1 MLRRMK
7 GMTLAMNLPNKLTL
21 LRVILVPFFL
31 LFLLIDQ
38 IPLHGLWALVIFAA
52 ASITDALD
60 GHIARSRGLI
70 TDFGKFLDPVAD
82 KVLVFAAL
90 IAFVELGLASSVAVV
105 IMMAREFLVSSMRM
119 VAASKG
125 RVIAAGKSGKVK
137 TAVTMVSIVAILL
150 LLALEDFAIGAAI
163 PLAAVSNVL
172 IWICG
177 VITVYS
183 GVEYLVQNKD
193 VFTGSM

>member
-1 MLRRMK
+1 
-7 GMTLAMNLPNKLTL
+7 MNLPNKLTMM
-21 LRVILVPFFL
+21 RVILVPFFL
-31 LFLLIDQ
+31 LFLLVDG

-90 IAFVELGLASSVAVV
+90 IAFTELGFASSVAVV

-125 RVIAAGKSGKVK
+125 KVIAAGKSGKVK
-137 TAVTMVSIVAILL
+137 TAVTMVSMEATWALMARTL
-150 LLALEDFAIGAAI
+150 WDTWLAGR
-163 PLAAVSNVL
+163 
-172 IWICG
+172 
-177 VITVYS
+177 
-183 GVEYLVQNKD
+183 K
-193 VFTGSM
+193 

>member
-1 MLRRMK
+1 MK
-7 GMTLAMNLPNKLTL
+7 GMTLEMNLPNKLTL

-31 LFLLIDQ
+31 LFLLVDQ
-38 IPLHGLWALVIFAA
+38 IPLHGLWALLIFTA
-52 ASITDALD
+52 ASVTDALD

-90 IAFVELGLASSVAVV
+90 IAFVELGLASSAAVV

-137 TAVTMVSIVAILL
+137 TAVTMISIVAILL
-150 LLALEDFAIGAAI
+150 LMALGDLVTGMTVSL
-163 PLAAVSNVL
+163 PAVSNVL

>member
-1 MLRRMK
+1 MK
-7 GMTLAMNLPNKLTL
+7 GMTLEMNLPNKLTL

-31 LFLLIDQ
+31 LFLLVDQ
-38 IPLHGLWALVIFAA
+38 IPLHGLWALLIFAA
-52 ASITDALD
+52 ASVTDALD

-90 IAFVELGLASSVAVV
+90 IAFVELGLASSAAVV

-137 TAVTMVSIVAILL
+137 TAVTMVSIVVILL
-150 LLALEDFAIGAAI
+150 LLAISGFGVPAF
-163 PLAAVSNVL
+163 PLPLTLISNIL
-172 IWICG
+172 IWICAALT
-177 VITVYS
+177 IYS
-183 GVEYLVQNKD
+183 GAEYLIQNRE

>member
-1 MLRRMK
+1 
-7 GMTLAMNLPNKLTL
+7 MNLPNKLTL

-31 LFLLIDQ
+31 LFLLADQ

-52 ASITDALD
+52 ASVTDAMD
-60 GHIARSRGLI
+60 GHIARSRGLV

-90 IAFVELGLASSVAVV
+90 IAFVELGLASSVAVI

-125 RVIAAGKSGKVK
+125 KVIAAGKSGKVK

-150 LLALEDFAIGAAI
+150 LLALENFAIGAAI

-183 GVEYLVQNKD
+183 GVEYLVQNKE

>member
-1 MLRRMK
+1 MK
-7 GMTLAMNLPNKLTL
+7 GMTLEMNLPNKLTL
-21 LRVILVPFFL
+21 LRAILIPFFL
-31 LFLLIDQ
+31 LFLLVDQ
-38 IPLHGLWALVIFAA
+38 IPLHGLWALLIFAA
-52 ASITDALD
+52 ASVTDALD

-150 LLALEDFAIGAAI
+150 LMALGDLVTGMTVSL
-163 PLAAVSNVL
+163 PAVSNLL

>member
-1 MLRRMK
+1 
-7 GMTLAMNLPNKLTL
+7 MTLEMNLPNKLTL

-31 LFLLIDQ
+31 LFLLVDQ
-38 IPLHGLWALVIFAA
+38 IPLHGLWALLIFAA
-52 ASITDALD
+52 ASVTDALD

-90 IAFVELGLASSVAVV
+90 IAFVELGLASSAAVV

-137 TAVTMVSIVAILL
+137 TAVTMISIVAILL
-150 LLALEDFAIGAAI
+150 LMALGDLVTGMTVSL
-163 PLAAVSNVL
+163 PAVSNVL
-172 IWICG
+172 IWVCG

>member
-1 MLRRMK
+1 MK
-7 GMTLAMNLPNKLTL
+7 GMTLEMNLPNKLTL

-31 LFLLIDQ
+31 LFLLVDQ

-52 ASITDALD
+52 ASVTDALD

-90 IAFVELGLASSVAVV
+90 IAFVELGLASSAAVV

-150 LLALEDFAIGAAI
+150 LMALGDLVTGMTVSLPAI
-163 PLAAVSNVL
+163 SNVL
-172 IWICG
+172 IWLCG

>member
-1 MLRRMK
+1 
-7 GMTLAMNLPNKLTL
+7 MNLPNKLTL

-31 LFLLIDQ
+31 LFLLVDA
-38 IPLHGLWALVIFAA
+38 IPYHGLWALIVFAA
-52 ASITDALD
+52 ASVTDALD

-90 IAFVELGLASSVAVV
+90 IAFVELGLASSAAVV

-150 LLALEDFAIGAAI
+150 LMALGDLVTGMTVSL
-163 PLAAVSNVL
+163 PAVSNLL

>member
-1 MLRRMK
+1 MDSE
-7 GMTLAMNLPNKLTL
+7 MNLPNKLTL
-21 LRVILVPFFL
+21 MRVILVPFFL
-31 LFLLIDQ
+31 VFLLVDA
-38 IPLHGLWALVIFAA
+38 IPLHGVWALVIFAA

-60 GHIARSRGLI
+60 GHIARSRNLI

-90 IAFVELGLASSVAVV
+90 IAFVELGLASSAAVV
-105 IMMAREFLVSSMRM
+105 IMMAREFLVSSLRM
-119 VAASKG
+119 VAASNG

-150 LLALEDFAIGAAI
+150 LMALMDAGLLAAAF
-163 PLAAVSNVL
+163 PLATVSNVL

-193 VFTGSM
+193 QFTGSM

>member
-1 MLRRMK
+1 MK
-7 GMTLAMNLPNKLTL
+7 GMTLEMNLPNKLTL

-31 LFLLIDQ
+31 LFLLVDQ
-38 IPLHGLWALVIFAA
+38 IPLHGLWALLIFAA
-52 ASITDALD
+52 ASVTDALD

-90 IAFVELGLASSVAVV
+90 IAFVELGLASSAAVV

-150 LLALEDFAIGAAI
+150 LMALGDLVTGMTVSL
-163 PLAAVSNVL
+163 PTVSNVL
-172 IWICG
+172 IWVCG

>member
-1 MLRRMK
+1 MK
-7 GMTLAMNLPNKLTL
+7 GMTLEMNLPNKLTL

-31 LFLLIDQ
+31 LFLLVDQ
-38 IPLHGLWALVIFAA
+38 IPLHGLWALLIFAA
-52 ASITDALD
+52 ASVTDALD

-150 LLALEDFAIGAAI
+150 LMALGDLVTGMTVSL
-163 PLAAVSNVL
+163 PAVSNLL

>member
-1 MLRRMK
+1 MK
-7 GMTLAMNLPNKLTL
+7 GMTLEMNLPNKLTL

-31 LFLLIDQ
+31 LFLLVDQ

-137 TAVTMVSIVAILL
+137 TAVTMVSIVVILL
-150 LLALEDFAIGAAI
+150 LMALGDLVPGMTVSLAAI
-163 PLAAVSNVL
+163 SNVL

>member
-1 MLRRMK
+1 
-7 GMTLAMNLPNKLTL
+7 MNLPNKLTL

-31 LFLLIDQ
+31 LFLLVNG
-38 IPLHGLWALVIFAA
+38 IPFHGLWALIVFAV

-90 IAFVELGLASSVAVV
+90 ISFISLGLASPVAVV

-125 RVIAAGKSGKVK
+125 KVIAAGKSGKVK

-150 LLALEDFAIGAAI
+150 LLAVADFGVMPGAFPMA
-163 PLAAVSNVL
+163 LVSNIL

-177 VITVYS
+177 VLTIYS
-183 GVEYLVQNKD
+183 GVEYLVQNRE

>member
-1 MLRRMK
+1 
-7 GMTLAMNLPNKLTL
+7 MNLPNKLTMM
-21 LRVILVPFFL
+21 RVILVPFFL
-31 LFLLIDQ
+31 LFLLVDG
-38 IPLHGLWALVIFAA
+38 IPLHGFWALVVFAA

-90 IAFVELGLASSVAVV
+90 IAFTELGLASSVAVV

-125 RVIAAGKSGKVK
+125 KVIAAGKSGKVK
-137 TAVTMVSIVAILL
+137 TAVTMVSILL
-150 LLALEDFAIGAAI
+150 MMALDDFG
-163 PLAAVSNVL
+163 LTAVSFALPVVSHVL

-177 VITVYS
+177 VLTVYS
-183 GVEYLVQNKD
+183 GAEYLIKNKD

>member
-1 MLRRMK
+1 MK

-31 LFLLIDQ
+31 LFLLVDQ

-137 TAVTMVSIVAILL
+137 TAVTMVSIVVILL
-150 LLALEDFAIGAAI
+150 LLAIGDFAVGASV
-163 PLAAVSNVL
+163 PLAAVSNLL

>member
-1 MLRRMK
+1 MK
-7 GMTLAMNLPNKLTL
+7 GMTLEMNLPNKLTL

-31 LFLLIDQ
+31 LFLLVDQ
-38 IPLHGLWALVIFAA
+38 IPLHGLWALLIFTA
-52 ASITDALD
+52 ASVTDALD

-90 IAFVELGLASSVAVV
+90 IAFVELGLASSAAVV

-150 LLALEDFAIGAAI
+150 LMALGDLVTGMTVSL
-163 PLAAVSNVL
+163 PAVSNL
-172 IWICG
+172 LSWICG

>member
-1 MLRRMK
+1 MK
-7 GMTLAMNLPNKLTL
+7 GMTLEMNLPNKLTL

-31 LFLLIDQ
+31 LFLLVDQ
-38 IPLHGLWALVIFAA
+38 IPLHGLWALLIFAA
-52 ASITDALD
+52 ASVTDALD

-90 IAFVELGLASSVAVV
+90 IAFVELGLASSAAVV

-150 LLALEDFAIGAAI
+150 LMALGDLVTGMTVSL
-163 PLAAVSNVL
+163 PAVSNVL

>member
-1 MLRRMK
+1 MK
-7 GMTLAMNLPNKLTL
+7 VMTLEMNLPNKLTL

-31 LFLLIDQ
+31 LFLLVDQ
-38 IPLHGLWALVIFAA
+38 IPLHGLWALLIFAA
-52 ASITDALD
+52 ASVTDALD

-90 IAFVELGLASSVAVV
+90 IAFVELGLASSAAVV

-150 LLALEDFAIGAAI
+150 LMALGDLVTGMTVSL
-163 PLAAVSNVL
+163 PAVSNLL

>member
-1 MLRRMK
+1 
-7 GMTLAMNLPNKLTL
+7 MTLEMNLPNKLTL

-31 LFLLIDQ
+31 LFLLVDQ
-38 IPLHGLWALVIFAA
+38 IPLHGLWALLIFAA
-52 ASITDALD
+52 ASVTDALD

-90 IAFVELGLASSVAVV
+90 IAFVELGLASSAAVV

-137 TAVTMVSIVAILL
+137 TAVTMISIVAILL
-150 LLALEDFAIGAAI
+150 LMTLGDLVTGMTVSL
-163 PLAAVSNVL
+163 PAVSNLL

>member
-1 MLRRMK
+1 
-7 GMTLAMNLPNKLTL
+7 MNLPNKLTL

-31 LFLLIDQ
+31 LFLLVDQ

-137 TAVTMVSIVAILL
+137 TAVTMVSIVVILL
-150 LLALEDFAIGAAI
+150 LMALGDLVPGMTVSLAAI
-163 PLAAVSNVL
+163 SNVL

>member
-1 MLRRMK
+1 MK

-31 LFLLIDQ
+31 LFLLVNQ

-137 TAVTMVSIVAILL
+137 TAVTMVSIVVILL
-150 LLALEDFAIGAAI
+150 LMALGDLVPGMTVSLAAI
-163 PLAAVSNVL
+163 SNVL

>member
-1 MLRRMK
+1 
-7 GMTLAMNLPNKLTL
+7 MTLEMNLPNKLTL

-31 LFLLIDQ
+31 LFLLVDQ
-38 IPLHGLWALVIFAA
+38 IPLHGLWALLIFAA
-52 ASITDALD
+52 ASVTDALD

-90 IAFVELGLASSVAVV
+90 IAFVELGLASSAAVV

-150 LLALEDFAIGAAI
+150 LMALGDLVTGMTVSL
-163 PLAAVSNVL
+163 PAVSNLL

>member
-1 MLRRMK
+1 MK
-7 GMTLAMNLPNKLTL
+7 GMTLEMNLPNKLTL

-31 LFLLIDQ
+31 LFLLVDQ
-38 IPLHGLWALVIFAA
+38 IPLHGLWALLIFAA
-52 ASITDALD
+52 ASVTDALD

-90 IAFVELGLASSVAVV
+90 IAFVELGLASSAAVV

-137 TAVTMVSIVAILL
+137 TAVTMISIVAILL
-150 LLALEDFAIGAAI
+150 LMALGDLVTGMTVSL
-163 PLAAVSNVL
+163 PAVSNVL